1 MDPKVEFIF
10 SIVLNA
16 VLVINIILFLELFF
30 GISLCKKKSQYAMIG
45 IVFIVMNM
53 MIALIFKD
61 NPWIQT
67 IAIYCYMVICG
78 FLLSK
83 EKFIKVAFFT
93 LVAIVLDI
101 QWTSILELISKL
113 LGLDVYTIVVDGDT
127 DSITYYF
134 LDIILFLLLIF
145 FVGFTKRKKKQIQ
158 LSIGEAVFLFFFC
171 IFSPMIIMIFQVLE
185 DTFQNYLYTL
195 SWMFFVILLN
205 VAVFYG
211 IIYRNHA
218 KYYKNLSENFKEQ
231 FNSEYAYFK
240 DYKETQK
247 DMVKF
252 RHDYRNHMLLLESM
266 LEKGEYEKAKD
277 YFNQLSERGEKIGKK
292 ILTGNEIVDMLFNAK
307 QEQFIEN
314 NIQIICNGGLEPLK
328 FMEDVDCCILFSNL
342 IDNAIEANR
351 KCQQKPHLT
360 IKSTQKQGVFMVE
373 LSNRTEEKLE
383 REGNFLKTTK
393 EHKEKHGIGTRNAF
407 EIIEKYQGEYRFFIR
422 EHDFVMQMIFYTD
435 RLSQSECH

>member
-1 MDPKVEFIF
+1 MDPKVGFIF
-10 SIVLNA
+10 TIGLNA

-30 GISLCKKKSQYAMIG
+30 GISLCKKKIQYAMIG
-45 IVFIVMNM
+45 IIFIVMNM
-53 MIALIFKD
+53 VIALLFKE
-61 NPWIQT
+61 NLWIQT
-67 IAIYCYMVICG
+67 IAIYFYMVICG

-93 LVAIVLDI
+93 MVAIVLDI

-113 LGLDVYTIVVDGDT
+113 LGLDVYTIVVDSNT
-127 DSITYYF
+127 DSIIYYF
-134 LDIILFLLLIF
+134 SDIIIFLLLIF
-145 FVGFTKRKKKQIQ
+145 FLGFTRRKKKQIQ
-158 LSIGEAVFLFFFC
+158 LSIGEAVFLFFFS
-171 IFSPMIIMIFQVLE
+171 IFSPMIIMIFQLLE

-205 VAVFYG
+205 VVVFYG

-247 DMVKF
+247 DMIKF

-314 NIQIICNGGLEPLK
+314 NIRIVCNGGLEPLK

-373 LSNRTEEKLE
+373 LSNRTEGKLE

-393 EHKEKHGIGTRNAF
+393 EDKEKHGIGTRNAF
-407 EIIEKYQGEYRFFIR
+407 EIIEKYQGEYRFFVR

-435 RLSQSECH
+435 RLSQGECH